1 MQEYEHWKS
10 LVDLQEYPALP
21 DTVVS
26 RGDDTLDVD
35 DTESYGLVIKPKTDK
50 WTSIGAR
57 ISNLSEGATRARLY
71 DFDGEDDYIA
81 TKDISNLSSGD
92 PFAFE
97 DVDLVDGQEYAIEID
112 NNGSEWTRGF
122 NADFGDYPVTSDDL
136 DITGR
141 SNDASKN
148 DSDPVAVND
157 VGNPDGVLN

>member
-1 MQEYEHWKS
+1 MTEFTTWRS
-10 LVDLQEYPALP
+10 LVDGEEIVAIP

-26 RGDDTLDVD
+26 RGDDTVDVD
-35 DTESYGLVIKPKTDK
+35 DTGSFGLVIKPKTDN

-81 TKDISNLSSGD
+81 TKDISHLSSGD

-97 DVDLVDGQEYAIEID
+97 DVYLVEGQEYAIEID

-122 NADFGDYPVTSDDL
+122 AEGDYPITSDDL

-141 SNDASKN
+141 SDDASKN
-148 DSDPVAVND
+148 DKDPVAVND